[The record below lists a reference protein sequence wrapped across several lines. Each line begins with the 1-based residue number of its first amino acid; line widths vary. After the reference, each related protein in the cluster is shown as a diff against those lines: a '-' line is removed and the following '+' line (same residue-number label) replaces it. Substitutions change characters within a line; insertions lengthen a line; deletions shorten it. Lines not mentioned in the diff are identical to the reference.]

1 MRPAAC
7 FFCLLARNQSRT
19 CRCVF
24 DTISSAP
31 CREEHPARRRRPTR
45 SRRRARARARAR
57 EDLVRSVMSAS
68 GAMRAA
74 HSSLKRMRHSTS
86 SSSSAAITRSES
98 ICLRVRRSSSWASRR
113 RSSSTASSCA
123 SRVRTSP
130 SFAVAAAS
138 DVRTQYFCLR
148 RSTSA
153 SCEECVGLILCI
165 SGSFRS
171 KAPSSDIASL
181 PLAAICWSCRI
192 ASPAPSFVF
201 SPRPTWFRRLISR
214 AAGRPDGGFGTT
226 SRPSVA
232 RGGSASGDTSMAKA
246 SLLPVRRGGGSITFI
261 IFTKFV

>member
-1 MRPAAC
+1 
-7 FFCLLARNQSRT
+7 
-19 CRCVF
+19 
-24 DTISSAP
+24 
-31 CREEHPARRRRPTR
+31 
-45 SRRRARARARAR
+45 
-57 EDLVRSVMSAS
+57 MSAS

-130 SFAVAAAS
+130 SIAVAAAS

-181 PLAAICWSCRI
+181 PLAATCWSCRI